1 MNRLLPI
8 SLFAL
13 ALVACPSRA
22 RPPAPQTSQPT
33 RDTPEVSLPPSP
45 SPAPRADAPIQ
56 YTVGERTPWYTPARG
71 LTWRRAIVRF
81 TPAPAPLL
89 QRFTQVT
96 SLEWVVVRLDLAHV
110 ELTALR
116 SPDAKLVEFA
126 RNVPGVLAA
135 VDGGYFE
142 PNLEP
147 SGLLVSNGR
156 RFGSP
161 GRRGGSGV
169 LVVSDGRADLLPI
182 DSRDGGASDF
192 DGGAG
197 LAVQCGPR
205 VIERGGVVG
214 IYRNDGEQFARTVAC
229 VRDSGRTLDLILAW
243 EPGASLRGPTL
254 FDMARMLAA
263 PSPVGD
269 ESGCE
274 LALNLDGGPST
285 GVFVRGAREERAP
298 LYEHA
303 PIGPTPWLL
312 VARERR

>member
-1 MNRLLPI
+1 MR
-8 SLFAL
+8 
-13 ALVACPSRA
+13 
-22 RPPAPQTSQPT
+22 
-33 RDTPEVSLPPSP
+33 
-45 SPAPRADAPIQ
+45 

-71 LTWRRAIVRF
+71 LTWRRALVRF
-81 TPAPAPLL
+81 TPSPAPLL
-89 QRFTQVT
+89 QRLAQVAA
-96 SLEWVVVRLDLAHV
+96 LEWVVVRLDLARV
-110 ELTALR
+110 ELVALR

-126 RNVPGVLAA
+126 RNVPGVIAA

-147 SGLLVSNGR
+147 SGLLVSGGR
-156 RFGSP
+156 RLGAP

-169 LVVSDGRADLLPI
+169 LVVCDGRADLLPI
-182 DSRDGGASDF
+182 DSRDGGAADF

-205 VIERGGVVG
+205 VIERGGAVG

-229 VRDSGRTLDLILAW
+229 VRDGGRTLDLVLAW

-254 FDMARMLAA
+254 YDMARMLAA

-285 GVFVRGAREERAP
+285 GVFVRGSREEGAP
-298 LYEHA
+298 PYEHA